1 VSSPPEVNSQLNARR
16 EVFETAAALADA
28 VLDPAGRW
36 SYESL
41 REALLAGLTDGG
53 LSSPTAADTVRRAA
67 GELAA
72 ATMNARP
79 RPHLRGL

>member
-1 VSSPPEVNSQLNARR
+1 VSSPPETNAQSNARR

-28 VLDPAGRW
+28 VLDPACRW

-41 REALLAGLTDGG
+41 REALLAGLSDGG
-53 LSSPTAADTVRRAA
+53 FSSPAVTDSVRRAA

-72 ATMNARP
+72 ATMNVRP
-79 RPHLRGL
+79 RPHLRRV

>member
-1 VSSPPEVNSQLNARR
+1 VSSPPEDTSQLNARR

-28 VLDPAGRW
+28 LLDPAGRW

-53 LSSPTAADTVRRAA
+53 LNSPEPVRRAA
-67 GELAA
+67 AELAA
-72 ATMNARP
+72 AALDSQP
-79 RPHLRGL
+79 RPHLRGI

>member
-1 VSSPPEVNSQLNARR
+1 VSSPPEVTSQLNARR

-28 VLDPAGRW
+28 LLDPAGRW

-41 REALLAGLTDGG
+41 REALLTGFVDGG
-53 LSSPTAADTVRRAA
+53 LAADRARHA
-67 GELAA
+67 ASELAA
-72 ATMNARP
+72 AALDARP